1 MHEALLD
8 AEISGIGRVV
18 ELGRTAEDAD
28 RKVWESVGVVLGER
42 TYRDAHVAAAWP
54 PAREDGAMRLA
65 LCVEGDDPAH
75 YAELF
80 FHDAFLMLNLA
91 APGSFGGT
99 ISLVGAHDFAL
110 EARLFE
116 YAWATAARAVAPRI
130 EGLPLPRVAAWYDAQ
145 RIDATR
151 PANSPVARALFHLLH
166 LARSAEDDVL
176 SVVRL
181 SQAAEALGTGD
192 PMLFMLRDAVVR
204 GDAPV
209 SHPIVDDDERSLQ
222 RVDIADRA
230 AAAVVGALQAL
241 IRRG

>member
-8 AEISGIGRVV
+8 ADISGIGRVV
-18 ELGRTAEDAD
+18 ELGRTAEEAD
-28 RKVWESVGVVLGER
+28 RKVWEGVGEVLRER
-42 TYRDAHVAAAWP
+42 TYRDARVVAEWPAAHG
-54 PAREDGAMRLA
+54 EGAMRLA
-65 LCVEGDDPAH
+65 LRIDADDPAW

-80 FHDAFLMLNLA
+80 FHDVFLMLNLA

-99 ISLVGAHDFAL
+99 ISLVGAHHFTL

-116 YAWATAARAVAPRI
+116 YAWATAVRAGAPRI
-130 EGLPLPRVAAWYDAQ
+130 EALPLSRVAAWYDAQ
-145 RIDATR
+145 RVDPMR
-151 PANSPVARALFHLLH
+151 PANSAVARALFHLLH

-176 SVVRL
+176 SIVRL
-181 SQAAEALGTGD
+181 AQAAEALGTGD

-204 GDAPV
+204 GAAPV

-222 RVDIADRA
+222 RIDIADRA

-241 IRRG
+241 IRK

>member
-18 ELGRTAEDAD
+18 DLGRTAEDAD
-28 RKVWESVGVVLGER
+28 RKVWESVAEVFSER
-42 TYRDAHVAAAWP
+42 TYRDARVVAEWP
-54 PAREDGAMRLA
+54 QARGEGAIRLA
-65 LCVEGDDPAH
+65 LRIDADDPAW

-80 FHDAFLMLNLA
+80 LHDVFLMLNLA

-99 ISLVGAHDFAL
+99 ISLVGAHDFML
-110 EARLFE
+110 DGRLFE
-116 YAWATAARAVAPRI
+116 YAWATAARAGTPRI
-130 EGLPLPRVAAWYDAQ
+130 EALALPRVAAWYDAQ
-145 RIDATR
+145 RVDPMR
-151 PANSPVARALFHLLH
+151 PANSPTARALFHLLH

-176 SVVRL
+176 SNVRL
-181 SQAAEALGTGD
+181 AQAAEALGTGD

-209 SHPIVDDDERSLQ
+209 SHPIIDDDERSLQ

-241 IRRG
+241 IRK